1 MCFGMKV
8 STGSFATG
16 RVRAVIAMLRVIV
29 VIYVTV
35 EVITTMKPRTG
46 PDEDAGAEPLRTIV
60 AVGSAVVGRRFVVA
74 IRAYGSRPDINADL
88 SSLGLGAAIA
98 ILRVVTVVAA
108 RSLKACMVHLS
119 LLREIRIRERV
130 GRKKVLLEGNSAA
143 FFGEGRREE
152 KHWFLLEI
160 SELLWQVRRSR

>member
-1 MCFGMKV
+1 
-8 STGSFATG
+8 
-16 RVRAVIAMLRVIV
+16 MLRVIV

-60 AVGSAVVGRRFVVA
+60 AVGSAVVGRGFVVA

-88 SSLGLGAAIA
+88 SSLGLG
-98 ILRVVTVVAA
+98 AA